1 MKTHF
6 TFTALL
12 VALALGCER
21 HDKHEH
27 AATVDDCCAPAM
39 APVAG
44 ITKQVNE
51 VTLSTNAIKEN
62 GVVLGNVTR
71 RKLMPTFTAPAR
83 VAFDEETMTHIS
95 TPVSGRVAS
104 LSAHL
109 GDRVEA
115 NQTLFIIDSPEL
127 GAAQNELLKQM
138 GLLATTKSGRT
149 VAQLDP
155 ELAQREADLAK
166 ALAQQVLAENNSSL
180 VLAQTTLA
188 AVRLEMAATRDLY
201 ESGKKLLESA
211 EGIAPVEVLR
221 RETAWRTAETK
232 ETAARAALQA
242 ANTEREQ
249 NQKQAQAGLIA
260 AQAGVRAGEARKAKS
275 VEEAEV
281 QVQQVQLNIAA
292 ARNKLLL
299 LGMDAVTVTALEA
312 TQQLRPQC
320 VVRATRAGT
329 VVEREITAG
338 EMASPD
344 RPHLMILADL
354 SRVWVL
360 MDVPHVRALMLK
372 AGQTVMISDPASR
385 RTVQSTVDRVS
396 PTADPE
402 TRTVQVRAVLDNRDG
417 HWRPGTFVTA
427 QLPEANE
434 PQESLVIP
442 REAVQMIGGQPVVFV
457 PVPGAENKFARRE
470 VKLGREVDG
479 WLPVLSGLQPEEVV
493 VAQGSFILKAQL
505 LKASAEHEHDHSDG
519 F

>member
-27 AATVDDCCAPAM
+27 AAAVDDCCAPAM
-39 APVAG
+39 AAVAG
-44 ITKQVNE
+44 IAKQVNE

-83 VAFDEETMTHIS
+83 VAFDEETMAHVS
-95 TPVSGRVAS
+95 SPVSGRVVS

-115 NQTLFIIDSPEL
+115 NQTLFIIDSTEL
-127 GAAQNELLKQM
+127 GAAQNEYLKQIS
-138 GLLATTKSGRT
+138 LLVVAQSGQT

-155 ELAQREADLAK
+155 ELAQREADHAK
-166 ALAQQVLAENNSSL
+166 ALAQQVLAENNSSI
-180 VLAQTTLA
+180 VQAQATLA
-188 AVRLEMAATRDLY
+188 AARLEVATTREIY

-211 EGIAPVEVLR
+211 GGIATAEVLR
-221 RETAWRTAETK
+221 RETAWRTAEIK
-232 ETAARAALQA
+232 ETAARAVLQA
-242 ANTEREQ
+242 AHAQ
-249 NQKQAQAGLIA
+249 WQQDQKYAQASLLA
-260 AQAGVRAGEARKAKS
+260 AQAVVRAGEARKAK
-275 VEEAEV
+275 VLKDAQT
-281 QVQQVQLNIAA
+281 QVQQVEFAIAG
-292 ARNKLLL
+292 ARNHLQL
-299 LGMDAVTVTALEA
+299 LGMDAAALAMLEN
-312 TQQLRPQC
+312 TRQLRAQC
-320 VVRATRAGT
+320 SVRASRAGT
-329 VVEREITAG
+329 VVESEITAG

-354 SRVWVL
+354 SLVWVL
-360 MDVPHVRALMLK
+360 VDVPHARALMLK
-372 AGQTVMISDPASR
+372 AGQTVMVSDPASR
-385 RTVQSTVDRVS
+385 RTVQSTVAHVS